1 MPAATLK
8 CFPGSRSTKGI
19 KIKTVADSHFG
30 KLRLWAKAFL
40 KRGLCL
46 ALLCATFSLL
56 MGYQVL
62 HESPYHELYGKK
74 TATASD
80 IALSKALAHKIA
92 DLQITLG
99 VYPKTKV
106 KIYIVHGEREYHKLS
121 LGKAE
126 IVEFSDAFYSGE
138 DRAIYIRSQDQIQEN
153 YLKIL
158 LHEYIHWY
166 LEELFVSAPL
176 WFHEGMATY
185 FSGQMGYDRY
195 LLYLRES
202 LVNPKSDLF
211 RVGYFYPENRAD
223 WPRFYL
229 SSAMAVRYMQEKH
242 LDQWGR
248 FWDIVAAYH
257 HQGQKVRFSEAFV
270 TGYYT
275 SLWDFHQTFERYS
288 KRQGYLYLLVA
299 LNSLIFAFL
308 AVLMPFAVAKRR
320 RRLRRMPDLPEVPD
334 LPDQSDASDVPYVS
348 ALSNVPEFTSSSAT
362 QEPDSKGEEPTDTI

>member
-1 MPAATLK
+1 MK
-8 CFPGSRSTKGI
+8 CFPGSRSNKGI
-19 KIKTVADSHFG
+19 KIKKMAAG
-30 KLRLWAKAFL
+30 WLNKLQVWVNLFA

-46 ALLCATFSLL
+46 ALFGVFFSLL
-56 MGYQVL
+56 MGYQLL
-62 HESPYHELYGKK
+62 HESPYHQLYGEKAAS
-74 TATASD
+74 TSD
-80 IALSKALAHKIA
+80 IELSQALAHKIS

-99 VYPKTKV
+99 IYPKTRV
-106 KIYIVHGEREYHKLS
+106 KIYIVHGEKEYHKLS
-121 LGKAE
+121 VGKAK

-138 DRAIYIRSQDQIQEN
+138 ERAIYIRSQDQILEN

-166 LEELFVSAPL
+166 LEELFSSAPL

-211 RVGYFYPENRAD
+211 RIGYYYPENRAD

-242 LDQWGR
+242 QEQWGG
-248 FWDIVAAYH
+248 FWNIVAAYH
-257 HQGQKVRFSEAFV
+257 HQGQIIRFSEAFV
-270 TGYYT
+270 AAYQT
-275 SLWDFHQTFERYS
+275 SLWDFHQDFERYS
-288 KRQGYLYLLVA
+288 RRQGYLYLIVA

-308 AVLMPFAVAKRR
+308 AVLLPFAARKRR
-320 RRLRRMPDLPEVPD
+320 RRLRNMPDLPDLLDESDPADLGD
-334 LPDQSDASDVPYVS
+334 LPVAIDHTEA
-348 ALSNVPEFTSSSAT
+348 PEFSNSSVI
-362 QEPDSKGEEPTDTI
+362 QEPEDEETSDPV